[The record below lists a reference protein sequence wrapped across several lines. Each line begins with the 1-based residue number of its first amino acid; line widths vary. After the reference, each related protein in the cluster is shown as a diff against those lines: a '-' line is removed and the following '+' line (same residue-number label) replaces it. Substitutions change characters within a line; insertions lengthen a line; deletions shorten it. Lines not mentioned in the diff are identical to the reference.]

1 MTFEQTWELAK
12 LDVHMSNPR
21 ARGHYVSP
29 DRVSTGEFKRGHFA
43 SEKYRNQMM
52 GDDSE
57 KKVREPKKTILHSET
72 YLSGGS
78 KPRLEA
84 DGSYAGVNL
93 SAMDFTDPSKFD
105 EDVESFARTG
115 AHETVHQLINDEIEE
130 WADEE
135 ADVKGERV
143 PYEMADWAE
152 DFARGS
158 NRDTLRSIGHEFGA
172 FSSTPDS
179 SQPSGFMSAE
189 DRKKHMSNRIYS
201 GSQYSR
207 GNKPFSELRPK
218 SEDVFDEAWG
228 VVKMPIV
235 PGSVYRDYRRERE
248 RDERMES
255 LFGIDQALA
264 LAPRSKL
271 YSAKFDD
278 PETGEQLD
286 MRGSYHAPTEG
297 DMLSVSIKEPDSLPG
312 ENFDHLDER
321 AYADFSPMG
330 LRQDKPHHW
339 YSVGTTTLDNFQR
352 RGYATALYDLAAYLL
367 DRQREGGAPLKE
379 SFEQSR
385 AAKALWDSRF
395 SDDLGD
401 DEKIPENRVSWSPD
415 AWDERRIWPVRGDL
429 G

>member
-235 PGSVYRDYRRERE
+235 PGSVYRDYRREKE

-255 LFGIDQALA
+255 LFGIDQGLA
-264 LAPRSKL
+264 TAPRAKL

-286 MRGSYHAPTEG
+286 MRGSLNDNQPISDG
-297 DMLSVSIKEPDSLPG
+297 KLSVSIKEPDSLAG

-321 AYADFSPMG
+321 AYAEFFPSDYFPQEY
-330 LRQDKPHHW
+330 LRNAEQ
-339 YSVGTTTLDNFQR
+339 YVSAGTKTLDEFQR
-352 RGYATALYDLAAYLL
+352 RGYATALYDLAAYLA
-367 DRQREGGAPLKE
+367 DRKKPSMEIMPSDDQT
-379 SFEQSR
+379 S
-385 AAKALWDSRF
+385 AAKALWASRLVDV
-395 SDDLGD
+395 DDNEGQ
-401 DEKIPENRVSWSPD
+401 N
-415 AWDERRIWPVRGDL
+415 WPVRGDL

>member
-1 MTFEQTWELAK
+1 MTLEQGWELAK

-235 PGSVYRDYRRERE
+235 PGSVYRDYRREKE

-255 LFGIDQALA
+255 LFGIDQGLA
-264 LAPRSKL
+264 TAPRAKL

-286 MRGSYHAPTEG
+286 MRGSLNDNQPISDG
-297 DMLSVSIKEPDSLPG
+297 KLSVSIKEPDSLAG

-321 AYADFSPMG
+321 AYAEFFPSDYFPQEY
-330 LRQDKPHHW
+330 LRNAEQ
-339 YSVGTTTLDNFQR
+339 YVSAGTKTLDEFQR
-352 RGYATALYDLAAYLL
+352 RGYATALYDLAAYLA
-367 DRQREGGAPLKE
+367 DRKKPSMEIMPSDDQT
-379 SFEQSR
+379 S
-385 AAKALWDSRF
+385 AAKALWASRLVDV
-395 SDDLGD
+395 DDNEGQ
-401 DEKIPENRVSWSPD
+401 N
-415 AWDERRIWPVRGDL
+415 WPVRGDL